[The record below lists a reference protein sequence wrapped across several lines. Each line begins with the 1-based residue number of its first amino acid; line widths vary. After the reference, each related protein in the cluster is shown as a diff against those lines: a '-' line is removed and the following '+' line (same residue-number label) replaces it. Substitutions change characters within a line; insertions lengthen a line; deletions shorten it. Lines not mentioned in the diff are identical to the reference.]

1 MRRSLRALALGVLA
15 ALGLLV
21 APAGAPVGAQSGV
34 EQILAYEVSIDIQ
47 ANGDLLVTEV
57 IDYDFGPF
65 ERRGIFREIPVR
77 FHFDDTYDR
86 LLRIRDIAVSASPGT
101 PAQVETS
108 TEGVFLRIRIG
119 EENTFIEGQHS
130 YRIEY
135 RVEGAMNHFDDHE
148 ELFYNAIGP
157 GWPVPVNNAT
167 VVVTAPE
174 QPTDLA
180 CYAGPVE
187 SRLSCDTATFAG
199 GEARFTNGHLPNG
212 GAITPVVALPSGSV
226 AVPPPILEARWSF
239 QRAFSL
245 TPWTVG
251 GALALLVAGIATV
264 GRLTWMHGRDR
275 RFVGSAVNVAF
286 GSDDGQ
292 IQRVGLFEDAE
303 DTAIEFAPPEDALP
317 GQMGTLV
324 DEVAHP
330 LDVTATLIDLAV
342 RGYLRIE
349 EIPKSG
355 WFGKDD
361 WRLTRLKE
369 ADATLHKYESELLD
383 GLFEDGDEVV
393 LSELKRKFVSRLKR
407 VQDELYRDV
416 VARGWFLRR
425 PDQVRSTWVVSG
437 IIVLIV
443 GVVAT
448 ALLAM
453 WTTFALLGPP
463 VALAGLV
470 LLIGSNA
477 MPRRTPKGT
486 GMMRR
491 TLGFRRAIETA
502 ERDTARWAAEAGV
515 FSKYLPYAVV
525 FGLVDRW
532 ANAFEGLTEETA
544 GVGSWYVS
552 QRPFTTLAFAS
563 MVGDFSTST
572 VGTIVSTPA
581 SSGGSGFGGGGFSG
595 GGMGGGGGGSW

>member
-1 MRRSLRALALGVLA
+1 LLG
-15 ALGLLV
+15 
-21 APAGAPVGAQSGV
+21 
-34 EQILAYEVSIDIQ
+34 
-47 ANGDLLVTEV
+47 
-57 IDYDFGPF
+57 
-65 ERRGIFREIPVR
+65 
-77 FHFDDTYDR
+77 
-86 LLRIRDIAVSASPGT
+86 
-101 PAQVETS
+101 
-108 TEGVFLRIRIG
+108 
-119 EENTFIEGQHS
+119 
-130 YRIEY
+130 
-135 RVEGAMNHFDDHE
+135 
-148 ELFYNAIGP
+148 
-157 GWPVPVNNAT
+157 
-167 VVVTAPE
+167 
-174 QPTDLA
+174 
-180 CYAGPVE
+180 
-187 SRLSCDTATFAG
+187 
-199 GEARFTNGHLPNG
+199 
-212 GAITPVVALPSGSV
+212 
-226 AVPPPILEARWSF
+226 
-239 QRAFSL
+239 
-245 TPWTVG
+245 
-251 GALALLVAGIATV
+251 
-264 GRLTWMHGRDR
+264 
-275 RFVGSAVNVAF
+275 
-286 GSDDGQ
+286 
-292 IQRVGLFEDAE
+292 
-303 DTAIEFAPPEDALP
+303 
-317 GQMGTLV
+317 
-324 DEVAHP
+324 
-330 LDVTATLIDLAV
+330 
-342 RGYLRIE
+342 
-349 EIPKSG
+349 
-355 WFGKDD
+355 
-361 WRLTRLKE
+361 
-369 ADATLHKYESELLD
+369 

>member
-101 PAQVETS
+101 PAQVQTS

-199 GEARFTNGHLPNG
+199 REARFTNGHLPNG

-245 TPWTVG
+245 TPFTIGTFAVLLVG
-251 GALALLVAGIATV
+251 GIGTVVRLLWI
-264 GRLTWMHGRDR
+264 HGRDR
-275 RFVGSAVNVAF
+275 RFVGSVVEIAF
-286 GSDDGQ
+286 GSDSGET
-292 IQRVGLFEDAE
+292 QRVPLLESPSDS
-303 DTAIEFAPPEDALP
+303 AIEFAPPEDTLP

-324 DEVAHP
+324 DEVANP

-342 RGYLRIE
+342 RRYLQIE
-349 EIPKSG
+349 EVEGEG
-355 WFGKDD
+355 WFAKDD
-361 WRLTRLKE
+361 WRLTRLKPTDGE
-369 ADATLHKYESELLD
+369 LREYERELLD
-383 GLFEDGDEVV
+383 GVFEDGDEVM
-393 LSELKRKFVSRLKR
+393 LSDLKNKFVKRLKA
-407 VQDELYRDV
+407 VQDDLYRDV
-416 VARGWFLRR
+416 VAQGWFLRR
-425 PDQVRSTWVVSG
+425 PDQVRSSW
-437 IIVLIV
+437 V
-443 GVVAT
+443 GVGLVALIAGIVAT
-448 ALLAM
+448 VLLAM
-453 WTTFALLGPP
+453 FTTWALVGIPL
-463 VALAGLV
+463 ALAGL
-470 LLIGSNA
+470 LIAIASNA
-477 MPRRTPKGT
+477 MPRRTAKGT

-491 TLGFRRAIETA
+491 VMGFQRAIATA
-502 ERDTARWAAEAGV
+502 ERDTARWAEEQGI

-525 FGLVDRW
+525 FGLTERW
-532 ANAFEGLTEETA
+532 AKTFEGLDDEVT

-552 QRPFTTLAFAS
+552 SHAFSTLAFAS
-563 MVGDFSTST
+563 AVGDFSKTT
-572 VGTIVSTPA
+572 AGTIVSTPS